1 MISYPTLRKRRRHSP
16 IFIGGF
22 LHLKTQAR
30 EVSDDQVIAYPI
42 KALRAGPLHSH
53 VVRERLK
60 TVPKLYE
67 QFAKFSK
74 YEIQHFRKLEQ
85 QRNITKPD
93 EAPRPR
99 YNENQRSY
107 PKPMHSI
114 DSNGCGPSENWEKN
128 FGTPMQQ
135 THLRTF
141 DQRFN
146 QYNHRG
152 GPANRDCG
160 RGRGPYIVKPSYCMY
175 HGSDTDHRTK
185 DCPIFLESKKKMDQD
200 SVKPS
205 QQSAPREVNH
215 TMQWAPHHQ

>member
-99 YNENQRSY
+99 YNKNQRSY

-128 FGTPMQQ
+128 FGHLCNKHIWGPLIRDLISTTIEVAQQ
-135 THLRTF
+135 TAIAVVAEALT
-141 DQRFN
+141 
-146 QYNHRG
+146 
-152 GPANRDCG
+152 
-160 RGRGPYIVKPSYCMY
+160 
-175 HGSDTDHRTK
+175 
-185 DCPIFLESKKKMDQD
+185 
-200 SVKPS
+200 
-205 QQSAPREVNH
+205 
-215 TMQWAPHHQ
+215 